1 MSLSDEEFRLRTRHA
16 RTGRRPG
23 RARAPEAPIDGAAL
37 PEVVEMVGKW
47 VRAAWPDGHDV
58 RVKVKDQ
65 VVCGDRVVIEDDLVV
80 AHAPRR
86 TELRRGGNSGIRVV
100 CANADV
106 LLIVTA
112 TQDPP
117 FRTGLVDRM
126 LVAASAAGMEAA
138 IVLNKCDS
146 GMPEEVLESIAR
158 YEALGVPAFL
168 VSAALGKGFEPLQ
181 AALVGKTGVLAG
193 HSGVGKSSILR
204 ALIPGVER
212 PAGELDE
219 WGRGRH
225 TTTSASTFAIPTGG
239 RLVDLPGV
247 REYGVEFVLREELRH
262 HFVEL
267 ADLPCLYKDCLHRED
282 EEGCVADE
290 VIEEWRLES
299 YRKMLDELA

>member
-16 RTGRRPG
+16 RAGRRPG
-23 RARAPEAPIDGAAL
+23 RARAPDAPVDGAAL

-146 GMPEEVLESIAR
+146 GMPEEVLDSIAR

-193 HSGVGKSSILR
+193 HSGV
-204 ALIPGVER
+204 AEGVAVREVV
-212 PAGELDE
+212 ADV
-219 WGRGRH
+219 
-225 TTTSASTFAIPTGG
+225 AGG
-239 RLVDLPGV
+239 RAPVRRGVAAAAPAAAGARTQHTAHPEDRREPPDRRPGV
-247 REYGVEFVLREELRH
+247 RHAG
-262 HFVEL
+262 
-267 ADLPCLYKDCLHRED
+267 ADVQGLVHPSTAR
-282 EEGCVADE
+282 CVHTA
-290 VIEEWRLES
+290 
-299 YRKMLDELA
+299 A